1 MERNASTMLLC
12 VVLGA
17 VVMYGSSNF
26 RINITPT
33 NAPPA
38 AAPEVKIAPQAQ
50 PAAANQPAPLPASV
64 TKQPDAPRVDPN
76 VQPAQLAGLPN
87 LGLVNHLAHPAA
99 VGVLKV
105 TEGAPVVGATQTVTW
120 NPPTALNP
128 HLYLMTRKPTIHF
141 MAPTSITRVVVTQ
154 VGAVPAVSES
164 SVAAGATWAAA
175 TTNASTLLL
184 DFETAVPLQ
193 KFTGLVRVDVHALAS
208 VVATVQLRLPLDPAK
223 LVGPPPVVVSHA
235 QNSPNTDPV
244 SVTALGNNRLALYGV
259 TDSYLQ
265 IKGQRSQQQPSSA
278 IKFVAQAGTGAMFE
292 VTNTVGSPVAAP
304 PAFNERITGLPV
316 YAPGT
321 NGFVAARAEIGNEHV
336 YATNTIAFA
345 TTTVVSPLG
354 APAITERAKPTAT
367 PGTNTPLKQLTG
379 SSVYASNDR
388 KLVLTVQ
395 PPAGAQALL
404 FYVDGALKLTEAVAN
419 VTPTVPPGDGQGAA
433 MTKTVEL
440 PVAIKNI
447 VRVTAVRGA
456 QESEPALVEVRVRTE
471 GPSVE
476 SVLAP
481 GFGSSAGVGTEK
493 IQIRFSADNPLNP
506 DEARKKDSYRVVH
519 NESDA
524 ATKRNA
530 LKDGPLFDP
539 ATNTV
544 TLTVEKIVPGSYDV
558 LILNAGGTPTA
569 AEGGATAGPSP
580 GIVDVYGNPIVKALG
595 EGPFAYRTTLF
606 TAQVDQPLPSQRA
619 GVTLQTGPS
628 VALPEYVKFR
638 VSPDGFN
645 PSDRVE
651 TRVMRLYYYRDGHRV
666 AQLVNRTVKSYNA
679 ATVDVRRRAAD
690 RARDDADKAEDERK
704 KLEWTAVK
712 AAQDARAAEGELAA
726 VQNRLAT
733 AKNESAQAQNALA
746 QKRFQLQQ
754 AQAAGNT
761 ALAQQVQFEISQLER
776 ALISS
781 DSIERRG
788 AADLAT
794 AQAAVA
800 AKRDTE
806 AKAVEAWQVKELQER
821 RYREN
826 QFRREVGAA
835 KEDPDTYAPAQPES
849 VDPVLQVSISVI
861 GEGLI
866 QLRGP
871 IKGLNV
877 IRTMVNQIDAPVGQ
891 VRVAVHTLQVNGERA
906 DRMEKVVHSIQ
917 RYLDHSRFLTAQ
929 SSQMLRRAVTN
940 VAARKAQEAA
950 QTVAP
955 GCTQWDRD
963 QKYLHAFFGKDFI
976 DELALLDSEFLKTGN
991 KLLGLHSMDSTS
1003 LSAALFLLAL
1013 AKNDVRA
1020 EIIQE
1025 FMAYVQREL
1034 PQAEWNYY
1042 AAGFSDLKWK
1052 HCDACKDKKQYL
1064 LAYNSKFQSFIG
1076 FFTSETEVA
1085 DTLSPLQREFIKL
1098 AQIFKARMITEM
1110 QLKQRVMERALLEE
1124 RFGPSYKKLLED
1136 ARAAEEAAKVELVK
1150 VDAVRVKAQEDVAKE
1165 LIDLFSKLS
1174 EVGSDAAALN
1184 VPIAI
1189 NPEKLDKLTPGTKPL
1204 PAASG
1209 IYFKRQAAIL
1219 DVKLEK
1225 LKIADF
1231 DKFNKLQKMTA
1242 PNMALTGE
1250 NFLKLRDVLEPSQLD
1265 DTPIFTATPSRVPVY
1280 FFDRA
1285 LWVRF
1290 VDIDPKG
1297 NSIFEF
1303 DNTDK
1308 LWDPVFAKWG
1318 KLIDSLQDFVFFEY
1332 KNEHTDLINGL
1343 KEVITKNRTTV
1354 AQLNQL
1360 EALSKKLLA
1369 GLQNRITEAQATTT
1383 AILNDLQL
1391 DQAQLQV
1398 LRARYDDLK
1407 KDILKRTTGKLLTT
1421 AQATF
1426 AESDKAFVRLT
1437 GADIK
1442 YQTALKRAR
1451 DARRPLDEKKLLDMM
1466 VDELEDKFIEILEG
1480 TRAHTANIDNYMKTV
1495 ATALDDDFN
1504 TQYYLPSFRRA
1515 RDASRSWDVTLAQI
1529 ETTSVLAN
1537 NRTFAKVSPSAT
1549 FEFDLPKRDILL
1561 TEGFKSAKALVD
1573 EYGALM
1579 NDPSFQALAKMY
1591 SGNPVSMMQQGGG
1604 GFAAVRNVLPG
1615 LPSSPDE
1622 RIMAQAGPGRKE
1634 FGSSLEA
1641 LIPDPAIYKFETGT
1655 GYEIRPVLSPDG
1667 QAVVFN
1673 FDYMYTTDVR
1683 EPVRADEKHLGR
1695 VKRHFVH
1702 TDVQLS
1708 NFELREVS
1716 KYMVAIKAA
1725 RTGKGVQLLQ
1735 DIPGVGVLF
1744 RPLPSAGAS
1753 LQQNLIYSQAT
1764 IFPTLFDLMGLRYA
1778 PAVADLDPLADRMG
1792 EFAARYRRLDL
1803 EQRVYDIGAS
1813 RVDDALRTSYGERRF
1828 DLYRPQVPLPFVHP
1842 NGYYGMGLRIR
1853 DGYLRE
1859 GYNPLQQFRESD
1871 FNPNI
1876 SPESR
1881 PLPYDYRTPYG
1892 PPQQP
1897 PYNVI
1902 PSYPLGDP
1910 RQGHPLGDPR
1920 QVPKLNDPRP
1930 VPGSGGAVRP
1940 NSTGPTDA
1948 MLRDPR
1954 VPINFGRPVPPP
1966 TTPPAREIP
1975 VQSLPPVVTP
1985 SLPPLPGVPG
1995 GPATLPPLP
2004 R

>member
-1 MERNASTMLLC
+1 MNRNASTMLLC

-26 RINITPT
+26 RINITPV

-38 AAPEVKIAPQAQ
+38 TPEVKIAPTKS
-50 PAAANQPAPLPASV
+50 AAPHEPAPLPASV
-64 TKQPDAPRVDPN
+64 TKPGDAPRVDPN
-76 VQPAQLAGLPN
+76 VQAAQSLQPALFPQ
-87 LGLVNHLAHPAA
+87 A
-99 VGVLKV
+99 VGVEKV
-105 TEGAPVVGATQTVTW
+105 TESVTVAGTSQNVIW
-120 NPPTALNP
+120 NPPTAGNP
-128 HLYLMTRKPTIHF
+128 QVYLLTRNPTIVLR
-141 MAPTSITRVVVTQ
+141 AATAITKVVVTQ
-154 VGAVPAVSES
+154 SAPVLK
-164 SVAAGATWAAA
+164 SVASDAPGATWFTPA
-175 TTNASTLLL
+175 TVNSVAL
-184 DFETAVPLQ
+184 DFRNAPLQDYTGPVRVEVYAGTAVVASIDYRVPMSAPASPPLI
-193 KFTGLVRVDVHALAS
+193 
-208 VVATVQLRLPLDPAK
+208 
-223 LVGPPPVVVSHA
+223 VSHV
-235 QNSPNTDPV
+235 QNSPFANPASLAT
-244 SVTALGNNRLALYGV
+244 LGSTRVVAYGV
-259 TDSYLQ
+259 TNTFLQ
-265 IKGQRSQQQPSSA
+265 LQGQRSSSVNA
-278 IKFVAQAGTGAMFE
+278 TKFIAHVASGPVFDVA
-292 VTNTVGSPVAAP
+292 NTASSPAVAAP
-304 PAFNERITGLPV
+304 GWNERLTNIPV
-316 YAPGT
+316 YSQGT
-321 NGFVAARAEIGNEHV
+321 NGFVAARAELGADHI
-336 YATNTIAFA
+336 YATDFVAFNA
-345 TTTVVSPLG
+345 ATVVSPLG
-354 APAITERAKPTAT
+354 APKVTDVAKPTAT
-367 PGTNTPLKQLTG
+367 PGTSTPLTTIPG
-379 SSVYASNDR
+379 SSVYTSNDR
-388 KLVLTVQ
+388 KLVLTIQ
-395 PPAGAQALL
+395 PPPGAQAVLI
-404 FYVDGALKLTEAVAN
+404 YVDGALKVTEPVAG
-419 VTPTVPPGDGQGAA
+419 VSATAAPGDGAGAPIP
-433 MTKTVEL
+433 KTIEL
-440 PVAIKNI
+440 PVAIKNV
-447 VRVTAVRGA
+447 VRVTAMRGA
-456 QESEPALVEVRVRTE
+456 QESDSALLEVKVRTD

-493 IQIRFSADNPLNP
+493 IQIRFNADNPLNAT
-506 DEARKKDSYRVVH
+506 EAKKKDSYRVIH

-530 LKDGPLFDP
+530 LKDGPLFDA

-544 TLTVEKIVPGSYDV
+544 TLTVDSIKPGSYDV

-569 AEGGATAGPSP
+569 AEGGTTVGPSP

-595 EGPFAYRTTLF
+595 EGAVAYRATLF

-651 TRVMRLYYYRDGHRV
+651 TRVVRLYYYRDGHRV

-679 ATVDVRRRAAD
+679 ATVDVRRRVAD

-704 KLEWTAVK
+704 KLEWAAVK
-712 AAQDARAAEGELAA
+712 AAQDARAAEGDLAA

-754 AQAAGNT
+754 AQAAGRT
-761 ALAQQVQFEISQLER
+761 TEVQRLEFEIAQTER
-776 ALISS
+776 TIITS

-794 AQAAVA
+794 AQSAVA

-806 AKAVEAWQVKELQER
+806 GKAVEAWQVKDLQER

-835 KEDPDTYAPAQPES
+835 KEDPDTYGPAQPES

-891 VRVAVHTLQVNGERA
+891 VRVSVHTLQVNGERA
-906 DRMEKVVHSIQ
+906 DRMEKVVQNIQ

-940 VAARKAQEAA
+940 VAARKANEAA
-950 QTVAP
+950 QTLAP

-976 DELALLDSEFLKTGN
+976 DELILLDSEFLKTGN

-1003 LSAALFLLAL
+1003 LSSALFLLAL
-1013 AKNDVRA
+1013 AKNDIRA
-1020 EIIQE
+1020 EIVQE
-1025 FMAYVQREL
+1025 FMSYVQREL

-1085 DTLSPLQREFIKL
+1085 DTLSPLQREFIRL

-1124 RFGPSYKKLLED
+1124 RVGTNYIEELKNAKKLEDDAKAELSKFQNELQAALGQANKGLVELRVLLDEAEAEINIGEQFASVLNNILISKATGRKTQPGQIKTRTGIKEVKVPQLNGPSKLPTPKNG
-1136 ARAAEEAAKVELVK
+1136 A
-1150 VDAVRVKAQEDVAKE
+1150 
-1165 LIDLFSKLS
+1165 
-1174 EVGSDAAALN
+1174 
-1184 VPIAI
+1184 
-1189 NPEKLDKLTPGTKPL
+1189 LTPGTDIIDL
-1204 PAASG
+1204 TPAG
-1209 IYFKRQAAIL
+1209 IEDLLKGYS
-1219 DVKLEK
+1219 VNLEK
-1225 LKIADF
+1225 
-1231 DKFNKLQKMTA
+1231 
-1242 PNMALTGE
+1242 
-1250 NFLKLRDVLEPSQLD
+1250 
-1265 DTPIFTATPSRVPVY
+1265 
-1280 FFDRA
+1280 
-1285 LWVRF
+1285 
-1290 VDIDPKG
+1290 
-1297 NSIFEF
+1297 
-1303 DNTDK
+1303 DN
-1308 LWDPVFAKWG
+1308 P
-1318 KLIDSLQDFVFFEY
+1318 
-1332 KNEHTDLINGL
+1332 
-1343 KEVITKNRTTV
+1343 EVITAIYNAGGYLALFKFLGSGNDAIYQRIQKNLSLIRKTPTSV
-1354 AQLNQL
+1354 PVPLIRELSADMKELSTLISSNFSDAKGQLGKIVELLTQASPDPVGAVGRYNL
-1360 EALSKKLLA
+1360 FRDDIKSKLTAGKPLAESVTRIFNESDPSFKKLA
-1369 GLQNRITEAQATTT
+1369 ATGIDFQI
-1383 AILNDLQL
+1383 ADKK
-1391 DQAQLQV
+1391 A
-1398 LRARYDDLK
+1398 RA
-1407 KDILKRTTGKLLTT
+1407 
-1421 AQATF
+1421 
-1426 AESDKAFVRLT
+1426 
-1437 GADIK
+1437 
-1442 YQTALKRAR
+1442 
-1451 DARRPLDEKKLLDMM
+1451 ARRPLDEKKLLDMM

-1480 TRAHTANIDNYMKTV
+1480 TRAHTANIDNYMKTIT
-1495 ATALDDDFN
+1495 TALDDDFN

-1515 RDASRSWDVTLAQI
+1515 REASRSWDVTLGQI

-1579 NDPSFQALAKMY
+1579 SDPSFLSLAKMY

-1604 GFAAVRNVLPG
+1604 GLASVRNVLPG
-1615 LPSSPDE
+1615 LSSSPDE
-1622 RIMAQAGPGRKE
+1622 KIMAQAGPGRKE

-1716 KYMVAIKAA
+1716 KYMVAIKVA

-1778 PAVADLDPLADRMG
+1778 PAVADLDPLADRMS
-1792 EFAARYRRLDL
+1792 EYAARYRRLDL

-1813 RVDDALRTSYGERRF
+1813 RVDDALRTPYGERRY
-1828 DLYRPQVPLPFVHP
+1828 DLYRPQIPLPFVHP
-1842 NGYYGMGLRIR
+1842 NGYYGMGLRMR

-1859 GYNPLQQFRESD
+1859 GYDPSEQFRESQ

-1876 SPESR
+1876 SGESR
-1881 PLPYDYRTPYG
+1881 PQPYDYRAPYG
-1892 PPQQP
+1892 PAQLP
-1897 PYNVI
+1897 PYNVL

-1910 RQGHPLGDPR
+1910 RQSYPLPNPKPFDGNPLPKPKE
-1920 QVPKLNDPRP
+1920 VPKDKM
-1930 VPGSGGAVRP
+1930 GAVRP
-1940 NSTGPTDA
+1940 NATGPTDA

-1966 TTPPAREIP
+1966 SSPPAREIP
-1975 VQSLPPVVTP
+1975 TERFPPVVTP
-1985 SLPPLPGVPG
+1985 GLPPLPGVPG
-1995 GPATLPPLP
+1995 GPTTLPPLP